1 MKIYLITNRKLVS
14 NEEEFLQV
22 IKECSENGVDNIIL
36 REKDLGL
43 DDLVKLGNKVK
54 EVIDENK
61 TKLILNS
68 NIEGGIKL
76 KAYGIHLPFQ
86 EFIKVDNK
94 LIYDFKE
101 VGVSVHSLEEA
112 IEADKKGAS
121 YVLVSHIF
129 NTECKKGLEPKGVD
143 FISKVKKEVSCKV
156 VALGGI
162 LPSNV
167 KEVKNTGCEGIA
179 VMSTLMKSKDIKG
192 TLKEYR
198 E

>member
-1 MKIYLITNRKLVS
+1 MKIYLITNRKLVNS
-14 NEEEFLQV
+14 EEEFLKV

-36 REKDLGL
+36 REKDLGF

-76 KAYGIHLPFQ
+76 KAYGIQLPFQ
-86 EFIKVDNK
+86 AFMELDNK
-94 LIYDFKE
+94 LIYSFKE

-129 NTECKKGLEPKGVD
+129 NTECKKGLEPK
-143 FISKVKKEVSCKV
+143 
-156 VALGGI
+156 A
-162 LPSNV
+162 
-167 KEVKNTGCEGIA
+167 
-179 VMSTLMKSKDIKG
+179 MSLS
-192 TLKEYR
+192 
-198 E
+198 

>member
-36 REKDLGL
+36 REKDLGF
-43 DDLVKLGNKVK
+43 DALVKLGNKVK

-76 KAYGIHLPFQ
+76 KAYGIQLPFQ
-86 EFIKVDNK
+86 VFMEQDNK
-94 LIYDFKE
+94 LIYSFKE

-162 LPSNV
+162 LPKNV
-167 KEVKNTGCEGIA
+167 KEVKDTGCEGIA
-179 VMSTLMKSKDIKG
+179 VMSTLMRSKDIKS

-198 E
+198 V